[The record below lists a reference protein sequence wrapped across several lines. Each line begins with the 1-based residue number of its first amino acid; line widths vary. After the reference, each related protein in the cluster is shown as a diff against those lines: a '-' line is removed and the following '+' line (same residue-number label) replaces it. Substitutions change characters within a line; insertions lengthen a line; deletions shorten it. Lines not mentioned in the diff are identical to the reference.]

1 MNRVIIILVI
11 LCTAIGYG
19 QRGNREKIKSLK
31 VAFITEQL
39 ALTSKEAQQFWPVY
53 NEFEEKRQSLRQKER
68 TQIRNKMQDAMELS
82 EAEAITL
89 LEQLTDFKTEEE
101 TLNKSYLN
109 EMKGV
114 LSAKKILLLLRSEE
128 DFKRQLIKQYRQNSR
143 GRQ

>member
-109 EMKGV
+109 EMKRV